1 MYEWVD
7 EKQNCRAHFMLS
19 KSSPHTSDCL
29 HSPCLPWPELWRFR
43 SLQSSP
49 PPTTVI
55 FRQHPQ
61 ITTFH
66 LFCKCL
72 WSRVIWFSLHC
83 PSVDGSWWGLREPSL
98 LFSWEPV
105 PKQHL
110 AMLRSQTH
118 THVHTHTHTHTY
130 THTQSVIQTAT
141 HMLNILYLTS
151 SVYASRCRISSNH
164 LSICSHSI
172 KSHCSLLSAV

>member
-1 MYEWVD
+1 MNGWMKGKIVE
-7 EKQNCRAHFMLS
+7 HFL
-19 KSSPHTSDCL
+19 PFLTPLLTLLTVFIL
-29 HSPCLPWPELWRFR
+29 HV
-43 SLQSSP
+43 SLAGAVTAQVPAVP
-49 PPTTVI
+49 PPLMSVI

-72 WSRVIWFSLHC
+72 WSHVIWFSLHC

-118 THVHTHTHTHTY
+118 THVHRHTHTG
-130 THTQSVIQTAT
+130 SVIQTAT
-141 HMLNILYLTS
+141 HMLDILYLTS
-151 SVYASRCRISSNH
+151 SVYASHCRISSNH